1 MEKGVRFVAFFEGL
15 IVLIISQTV
24 FVVCS
29 FITNVGLA
37 RIFGPETYGTYSLVN
52 SILTW
57 AQLFVMSGIQFAL
70 QKFVAEEPHH
80 AHAIKRT
87 GFRIQLVYSLV
98 ISVLVLGFSKSI
110 ANLFQDPGLVPY
122 IRIVAL
128 NVFIFGLYRF
138 YIGFQ
143 NGLRQ
148 FRTQAFIVIGFSVV
162 RLAAIFTLVFLGFSI
177 PGALYGTM
185 IGVTAGMMIGMAVSR
200 GKAGDERFDIR
211 RLLRFAGPN
220 VVYIVLVNVIYWL
233 DLWFVRYFHGSTES
247 GFYNAA
253 GMISKMPNFLFMAL
267 SWIMLPLISR
277 SIHQKEAQRT
287 QTYIERSL
295 RFVFLLFIPFVF
307 IILST
312 SEHLISLIYSETYV
326 PGAQSLR
333 ILIVG
338 LFFLTLYTVINNILM
353 ADNRIGTLSLLTMG
367 LIVLDVILNLVFV
380 PSLHLNGAALATAL
394 TSLVGAGIVGVMV
407 YRRFKTLI
415 PYRTVIRGVVAAG
428 VVFAISSMY
437 QVQGIMLILNYVF
450 LFTLYLGGL
459 VILKEVGAQDFE
471 AVRGLIVKVAGRKV

>member
-1 MEKGVRFVAFFEGL
+1 
-15 IVLIISQTV
+15 
-24 FVVCS
+24 
-29 FITNVGLA
+29 
-37 RIFGPETYGTYSLVN
+37 
-52 SILTW
+52 
-57 AQLFVMSGIQFAL
+57 
-70 QKFVAEEPHH
+70 
-80 AHAIKRT
+80 
-87 GFRIQLVYSLV
+87 
-98 ISVLVLGFSKSI
+98 
-110 ANLFQDPGLVPY
+110 
-122 IRIVAL
+122 
-128 NVFIFGLYRF
+128 
-138 YIGFQ
+138 
-143 NGLRQ
+143 
-148 FRTQAFIVIGFSVV
+148 
-162 RLAAIFTLVFLGFSI
+162 
-177 PGALYGTM
+177 
-185 IGVTAGMMIGMAVSR
+185 
-200 GKAGDERFDIR
+200 
-211 RLLRFAGPN
+211 
-220 VVYIVLVNVIYWL
+220 
-233 DLWFVRYFHGSTES
+233 
-247 GFYNAA
+247 
-253 GMISKMPNFLFMAL
+253 
-267 SWIMLPLISR
+267 MLPLISR